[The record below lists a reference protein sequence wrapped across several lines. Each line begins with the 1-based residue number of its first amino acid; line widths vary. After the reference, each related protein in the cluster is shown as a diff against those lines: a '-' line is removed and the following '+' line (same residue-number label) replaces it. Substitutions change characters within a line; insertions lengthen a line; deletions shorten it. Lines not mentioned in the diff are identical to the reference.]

1 MAIGRIAPYPFL
13 SNSFQTN
20 LTTNK
25 LKGVRHPGFN
35 SGSAKPESAEIVSNV
50 TPRCTSLRYGMAAYR
65 QFARSTPDGMTGGRW
80 TPPRGCRSYGR
91 CGIGNAS
98 CATPGGG
105 GHRPRRG
112 AGLSR
117 RGGARSSTTGTSCT
131 VAPLALARGAFSM
144 RITTFSDEN
153 SLRETSSDFQRQ
165 GRSRLCKYCKQVC
178 SSYHQRISPIAR
190 VPMT

>member
-25 LKGVRHPGFN
+25 LRGVRHPGFN

-91 CGIGNAS
+91 CGIGNAT

-117 RGGARSSTTGTSCT
+117 RGSRE
-131 VAPLALARGAFSM
+131 ALDD
-144 RITTFSDEN
+144 TTFRDEN

-165 GRSRLCKYCKQVC
+165 GRSGLCKYCKQVC
-178 SSYHQRISPIAR
+178 SSYHQRIPPIAR